1 MEYWCNDA
9 DRWNVMYSEEPCP
22 SASFFV
28 TNHNGLGVKEILR
41 SAINRLSQ
49 GMTQDFTKVNIN
61 YVSMM

>member
-1 MEYWCNDA
+1 
-9 DRWNVMYSEEPCP
+9 MYSEEPCP